1 LVFLSTKNSFH
12 QIISKKAK
20 ITILFLMKNPK
31 INNTILL
38 LVFHLLIQRI
48 GHTYVEWNCT
58 HKCIEKR
65 TEKFKKSDVD

>member
-1 LVFLSTKNSFH
+1 
-12 QIISKKAK
+12 
-20 ITILFLMKNPK
+20 MKNPK